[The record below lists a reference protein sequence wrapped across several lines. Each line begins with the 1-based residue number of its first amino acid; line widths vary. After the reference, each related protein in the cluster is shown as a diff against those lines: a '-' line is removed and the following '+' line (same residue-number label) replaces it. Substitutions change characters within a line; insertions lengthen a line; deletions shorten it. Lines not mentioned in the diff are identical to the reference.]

1 MIYTRLQVFDHQ
13 RSYGLNQGVCPK
25 IKIPEHS
32 HEQQPSASCLA
43 PNTGSQIIKE
53 METNKKKK
61 WKQKLLLP
69 RINQNTS
76 HPHHDRK

>member
-53 METNKKKK
+53 METNKKKEMETEASA
-61 WKQKLLLP
+61 P
-69 RINQNTS
+69 
-76 HPHHDRK
+76 